1 MHGDTTQLQN
11 VIVLLTFAVVLI
23 IPLFWSNVVVLVQ
36 PMVTNWSLSWSPAL
50 DIKVIHPLNN
60 SNISD
65 AGQTSGASAAVSEQE
80 KLDNNA
86 LGCLERS

>member
-1 MHGDTTQLQN
+1 M
-11 VIVLLTFAVVLI
+11 
-23 IPLFWSNVVVLVQ
+23 IP
-36 PMVTNWSLSWSPAL
+36 NWSLSRSAAL

-60 SNISD
+60 SKISD

-86 LGCLERS
+86 LGCLERG

>member
-1 MHGDTTQLQN
+1 M
-11 VIVLLTFAVVLI
+11 IVLLTFAVVPSFGARLWYWSSQSPGDILI
-23 IPLFWSNVVVLVQ
+23 P
-36 PMVTNWSLSWSPAL
+36 NWSLSRSAAL

-60 SNISD
+60 SKISD

-86 LGCLERS
+86 LGCLERG